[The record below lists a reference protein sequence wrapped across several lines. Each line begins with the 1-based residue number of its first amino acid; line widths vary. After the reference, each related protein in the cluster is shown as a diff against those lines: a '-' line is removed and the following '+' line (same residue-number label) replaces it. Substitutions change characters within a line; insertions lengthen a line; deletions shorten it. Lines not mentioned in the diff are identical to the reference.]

1 MKSSGSILEEFEG
14 KTSNDIQF
22 MMSDMKKKEAQFGTL
37 TAKRVPL
44 TIVLERLAELIPEA
58 AWIES
63 VSYTNP
69 VTMGSERRGSFTPRS
84 IGIEGKVIDQS
95 ESLEQDVAYRFRDAL
110 QENKEFSKA
119 FRDIKMDVKSSV
131 KRDNSETK
139 QIVRDEEQ
147 SVKNRLKDATRFKI
161 QCLSR
166 KP

>member
-1 MKSSGSILEEFEG
+1 
-14 KTSNDIQF
+14 
-22 MMSDMKKKEAQFGTL
+22 
-37 TAKRVPL
+37 VPL
-44 TIVLERLAELIPEA
+44 TTVFERLAELIPEA

-63 VSYTNP
+63 VSYANP
-69 VTMGSERRGSFTPRS
+69 VTMGSEKRGSFTPRS
-84 IGIEGKVIDQS
+84 ISIEGKVIDQS

-119 FRDIKMDVKSSV
+119 FREIEMDVKSPV
-131 KRDNSETK
+131 KRGNSETK